1 MDFTDDERRVLEA
14 LSHKRGVL
22 FKGQV
27 IVLAETFGVD
37 KHAFETAWSGL
48 IEKGKLRR
56 ICEETAE
63 FNSWI

>member
-22 FKGQV
+22 FRDQV
-27 IVLAETFGVD
+27 AVLAEAFGVERR
-37 KHAFETAWSGL
+37 AFEAAWTGL

-56 ICEETAE
+56 ICDETAE
-63 FNSWI
+63 FTIAG